1 MIIAYQLML
10 IVQLKFCNY
19 THNVSKSR
27 NTESHLGIPWN
38 DINWGDL
45 RNGVTF
51 SRISRV
57 KIISNLEN
65 NKPEKLKIISNLE
78 NNKPEKFRKILAKF
92 KKRERRKQ
100 PRNPNRE
107 PKRERLPWVPGFHKM
122 RWIGVQFIPS
132 EDMDPNTFTGFEESI
147 SSMRTWFEERTS
159 SMGTRVPEEGR
170 FSALEGEQSP
180 R

>member
-65 NKPEKLKIISNLE
+65 NKPEK
-78 NNKPEKFRKILAKF
+78 FRKILAKF

-122 RWIGVQFIPS
+122 RWIGVQFIPDLKIWIRIHS
-132 EDMDPNTFTGFEESI
+132 LDLKNPFHQWELDLK
-147 SSMRTWFEERTS
+147 
-159 SMGTRVPEEGR
+159 
-170 FSALEGEQSP
+170 SALHPWELGCLKRVGFRPWKVIGVIVVAVERVDNGEKP
-180 R
+180 